1 MESGVKGFY
10 GACKIIQ
17 GENNMRIEGFIALMV
32 VAVSL
37 SGCAGNREA
46 VVKATVQT
54 RLDVFQVVQTTRIEP
69 GKALLRIEFPVK
81 TYKSRIGTKY
91 IKHTDP
97 PFTAVVNIDGQTVEL
112 TDEPVLE
119 ELPGDFMKNPEA
131 GTGWKYVFRK
141 TVLLEPG
148 RHQIAIAVPQADVVV
163 GKELVLNAGENL
175 LQLAPLY
182 NSCISRYPN
191 YPRFSHGFR
200 GMTVRLNAASL

>member
-1 MESGVKGFY
+1 MTRVVSVVWM
-10 GACKIIQ
+10 I
-17 GENNMRIEGFIALMV
+17 

-37 SGCAGNREA
+37 AGCAGNRDA

-54 RLDVFQVVQTTRIEP
+54 RQDVFQVVQTARIEP
-69 GKALLRIEFPVK
+69 GKALLKIEFPVK
-81 TYKSRIGTKY
+81 TYKTRIGTRY

-119 ELPGDFMKNPEA
+119 DLPGDFMKNPEA

-148 RHQIAIAVPQADVVV
+148 RHRFAIAVPQADVVV
-163 GKELVLNAGENL
+163 EKELVLNAGENL
-175 LQLAPLY
+175 LQLAPVY
-182 NSCISRYPN
+182 NSSISRYPN

-200 GMTVRLNAASL
+200 GITVRLAAATL